1 MSVKYL
7 PSQPDSS
14 RSRFDLLKGGFMKDI
29 IVETTAGKVC
39 GVADMGLRIFKGIPY
54 GAPTGGKR
62 RFLPPEPVEPW
73 SGVRDAGD
81 YGPLCPQLGT
91 LVDEARPY
99 AIRRTE
105 GLIRYLPQ
113 SENCLV
119 LNVWTP
125 AVEANGK
132 RPVMVWLHGR
142 GWYAGAGSET
152 MYEGSALAKHS
163 NVVVVAINHR
173 LNVFGF
179 LHLAEIAGEAYNG
192 SGVAGAVD
200 IILALKW
207 VRDNIEKFGG
217 DPDRVTI
224 FGESGGGSKVSHLLG
239 MPSAKGLFHRAIIQ
253 SGPGL
258 RGVALKDAA
267 EKTDRLLFELD
278 IKDHPLEKL
287 LQLPAQQLL
296 EAVNRMPPF
305 LRRGPGGL
313 QIPTSSLMG
322 FSPVVDG
329 RFLPADPFDPAAAP
343 TAADIP
349 LIIGTTQDESATFLA
364 ADPRRRKLTEE
375 ELRQRLTPSFSGNLE
390 KILAVYRKTRPE
402 ATPWDLL
409 IGIQT
414 ERFRIPSI
422 QLAERKAAGG
432 PAKVFLYQFNY
443 QSDFLGG
450 LFKAGHGMEIP
461 FVFDHAELVPFTGTR
476 PDRFELATATREA
489 WSAFAHTGDPN
500 HPGIPE
506 WRPFNSENRHTM
518 IFDIP
523 CRAEL
528 DPYGEEIEIWKSL

>member
-1 MSVKYL
+1 
-7 PSQPDSS
+7 
-14 RSRFDLLKGGFMKDI
+14 MKEI
-29 IVETTAGKVC
+29 IVETTAGRIC
-39 GVADMGLRIFKGIPY
+39 GVAEPEALIFKGIPY
-54 GAPTGGKR
+54 GAPTGGRR

-81 YGPLCPQLGT
+81 FGPLCPQLGT

-125 AVEANGK
+125 AIGDNGK

-152 MYEGSALAKHS
+152 MYDGLSLAKNS
-163 NVVVVAINHR
+163 NVVVVTVNHR

-179 LHLAEIAGEAYNG
+179 LHLAEIGGEEYAG
-192 SGVAGAVD
+192 SGLAGALD

-207 VRDNIEKFGG
+207 VRDNIENFGG
-217 DPDRVTI
+217 DAGRVTI

-258 RGVALKDAA
+258 RGVDPKDAS

-278 IKDHPLEKL
+278 IRENKLERL
-287 LQLPAQQLL
+287 LQLPAPQLL

-305 LRRGPGGL
+305 LRLGPGGL
-313 QIPTSSLMG
+313 QIPTTALMG

-329 RFLPADPFDPAAAP
+329 HYLPAHPFDPAASP

-349 LIIGTTQDESATFLA
+349 LIIGTTRDESATFLA
-364 ADPRRRKLTEE
+364 ADPRRRKLTES
-375 ELRQRLTPSFSGNLE
+375 ELRDRLLPSFGENLD
-390 KILAVYRKTRPE
+390 KILAVYQKTRPE

-409 IGIQT
+409 IGISS

-432 PAKVFLYQFNY
+432 PAPVFLYQFNY
-443 QSDFLGG
+443 ESDFLRG

-461 FVFDHAELVPFTGTR
+461 FVFDHVDLVPITGTR
-476 PDRFELATATREA
+476 PERHELAAAMREA
-489 WSAFAHTGDPN
+489 WSAFAHKGDPN
-500 HPGIPE
+500 HPGLPE
-506 WRPFNSENRHTM
+506 WLPYTSRSRQTM

-523 CRAEL
+523 CRAEI
-528 DPYGEEIEIWKSL
+528 DPYREEINIWRNL

>member
-1 MSVKYL
+1 MNEV
-7 PSQPDSS
+7 
-14 RSRFDLLKGGFMKDI
+14 
-29 IVETTAGKVC
+29 IVETTGGRVC
-39 GVADMGLRIFKGIPY
+39 GLAEPGVLIFKGIPY

-73 SGVRDAGD
+73 TGVRDAGD
-81 YGPLCPQLGT
+81 FGPLCPQLGT

-125 AVEANGK
+125 ALGDRGK

-152 MYEGSALAKHS
+152 MYDGCSFAKGS
-163 NVVVVAINHR
+163 NVVVVTVNHR

-179 LHLAEIAGEAYNG
+179 LHLAEIAGEAYAG
-192 SGVAGAVD
+192 SGIAGALD
-200 IILALKW
+200 IIMALKW
-207 VRDNIEKFGG
+207 VRDNIENFGG
-217 DPDRVTI
+217 DAARVTI

-239 MPSAKGLFHRAIIQ
+239 MPSAKGLFHRAVIQ

-258 RGVALKDAA
+258 MGVEPKDAA
-267 EKTDRLLFELD
+267 EKTDRLLFELG
-278 IKDHPLEKL
+278 IKENRLERL
-287 LQLPAQQLL
+287 LQTPAQQLL

-313 QIPTSSLMG
+313 QIPTTALMG

-329 RFLPADPFDPAAAP
+329 HYLPAHPFEPAAAP
-343 TAADIP
+343 TASDIP
-349 LIIGTTQDESATFLA
+349 LMIGTTKDESATFLA
-364 ADPRRRKLTEE
+364 ADPRRRKLTES
-375 ELRQRLTPSFSGNLE
+375 ELWDRLAPSFGDNLD
-390 KILAVYRKTRPE
+390 KILSIYKKTRPG
-402 ATPWDLL
+402 ATPWELL
-409 IGIQT
+409 IGIST

-432 PAKVFLYQFNY
+432 PAPVFLYQFNY
-443 QSDFLGG
+443 ESDFLGG

-461 FVFDHAELVPFTGTR
+461 FVFDHVDSVPFTGTR
-476 PDRFELATATREA
+476 LERFELATAMREA
-489 WSAFAHTGDPN
+489 WSAFAYKGEPN

-506 WRPFNSENRHTM
+506 WLPFTGQSRHTM
-518 IFDIP
+518 LFDVP
-523 CRAEL
+523 CQAEIN
-528 DPYGEEIEIWKSL
+528 PYGEEIDLWGNI